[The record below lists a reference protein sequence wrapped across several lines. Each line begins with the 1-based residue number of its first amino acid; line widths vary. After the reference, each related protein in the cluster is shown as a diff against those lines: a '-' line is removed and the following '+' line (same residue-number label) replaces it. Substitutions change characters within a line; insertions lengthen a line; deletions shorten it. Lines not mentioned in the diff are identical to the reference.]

1 MAPMAWPSLAR
12 TLAWIMAGMFVLAT
26 VFFVLFA
33 FQVFGGPPEPGEVFI
48 DNVLADFAW
57 QQTQWPLEFAGT
69 ALFGI
74 GFLTLGAF
82 GPVLGRLARA
92 TDARRGLVSAA
103 FLGAAGL
110 GAASQFLWLGAKPIA
125 TSPQY
130 CECGLLAEE
139 IMSRLMTL
147 NIVGGVQT
155 WLVSGAMLAAALG
168 LVVAGQ
174 LGREAGMP
182 GAWLWVAVLTAGF
195 AVVGAVLP
203 LFDVYPF
210 DVLLVVLVA
219 GILFPIWAVWLA
231 SRAWDIWPPAE
242 LATHALDT
250 EPAADL
256 ETRI

>member
-1 MAPMAWPSLAR
+1 MTRMAWPTLLRA
-12 TLAWIMAGMFVLAT
+12 LAWIMAAAFVLASVLT
-26 VFFVLFA
+26 LLFA
-33 FQVFGGPPEPGEVFI
+33 FQAFGAPPEPGDVFI

-69 ALFGI
+69 ALFAI
-74 GFLTLGAF
+74 GFLALGGLA
-82 GPVLGRLARA
+82 PVLGRLARA
-92 TDARRGLVSAA
+92 TDARRGLVTAA

-110 GAASQFLWLGAKPIA
+110 GAASQLVWLGAKPIA

-147 NIVGGVQT
+147 NIIQGVQT
-155 WLVSGAMLAAALG
+155 WLISGAMLAAAVG
-168 LVVAGQ
+168 LVVVGQ

-182 GAWLWVAVLTAGF
+182 SSWTWVAVVTAGL
-195 AVVGAVLP
+195 AVVGVILP
-203 LFDVYPF
+203 LFDLYPI

-219 GILFPIWAVWLA
+219 GVLVPIWGVWLA

-242 LATHALDT
+242 FATDAVGT
-250 EPAADL
+250 QPGRRPEPRA
-256 ETRI
+256 

>member
-1 MAPMAWPSLAR
+1 MTRMAWPALAR
-12 TLAWIMAGMFVLAT
+12 ALAWIMAAAFVLAS
-26 VFFVLFA
+26 VLLLLFA

-69 ALFGI
+69 ALFAI
-74 GFLTLGAF
+74 GFLALGGLA
-82 GPVLGRLARA
+82 PVLGRLAGPA
-92 TDARRGLVSAA
+92 DARRGLVTVA
-103 FLGAAGL
+103 FLGAGGL
-110 GAASQFLWLGAKPIA
+110 GAASQLLWLGAKPIA

-155 WLVSGAMLAAALG
+155 WLISGAMVAAAVG

-182 GAWLWVAVLTAGF
+182 RAWLGIAWVTA
-195 AVVGAVLP
+195 ALALVGAVLP

-210 DVLLVVLVA
+210 DIMLVVLVA
-219 GILFPIWAVWLA
+219 GILIPIWAVWFA
-231 SRAWDIWPPAE
+231 SRARAIWPSAE
-242 LATHALDT
+242 LSTKT
-250 EPAADL
+250 VAA
-256 ETRI
+256 